1 MFIDLETKEDLLK
14 GKSFLKNVV
23 SVTLTGWNVRIIYH
37 LLRLKLHFN
46 NFNTYLILRQFWY
59 W

>member
-1 MFIDLETKEDLLK
+1 MFIDLETKEDILK

-23 SVTLTGWNVRIIYH
+23 SVTLTGWNVRIVYH

>member
-1 MFIDLETKEDLLK
+1 MFIDLETKEDILK
-14 GKSFLKNVV
+14 GKSLLKNVV
-23 SVTLTGWNVRIIYH
+23 SVTLTGWNVRIVYH

-46 NFNTYLILRQFWY
+46 NFNTYFILRQFWY